1 MGPRVPRGRHVTR
14 KQTELETGVSMQLS
28 RHFRE
33 RWEERV
39 GEPIP
44 SPEEIEKLIRRQD
57 TKWLQ
62 KCRDLY
68 TSRGRKYRVL
78 ALYWIKERNMV
89 IKIDEK
95 NNVAVSVMSRGEAAN
110 E

>member
-1 MGPRVPRGRHVTR
+1 MSMP
-14 KQTELETGVSMQLS
+14 MQLS

-44 SPEEIEKLIRRQD
+44 PPEEVEKMIRQHGIR
-57 TKWLQ
+57 WLQ

-68 TSRGRKYRVL
+68 TTKGNRYRVL
-78 ALYWIKERNMV
+78 ALYWIKERGIV
-89 IKIDEK
+89 IKVDEIK
-95 NNVAVSVMSRGEAAN
+95 NVAITVIT
-110 E
+110 

>member
-1 MGPRVPRGRHVTR
+1 M
-14 KQTELETGVSMQLS
+14 LSIS

-39 GEPIP
+39 GGPVP
-44 SPEEIEKLIRRQD
+44 SPEEIEKLIRRPD

-68 TSRGRKYRVL
+68 TSRARKYRVL
-78 ALYWIKERNMV
+78 ALYWIKELNII

-95 NNVAVSVMSRGEAAN
+95 SNVAVSVMAWTEG
-110 E
+110 